1 MAFIA
6 VHDEARG
13 LGLKTRA
20 EAEYCEPLVLLG
32 NSVTSVDEDSRLHHR
47 PQ

>member
-6 VHDEARG
+6 VHDEARD
-13 LGLKTRA
+13 LGLKDGYQSQ
-20 EAEYCEPLVLLG
+20 YCEPLVLLG
-32 NSVTSVDEDSRLHHR
+32 NSVTSFDEDRRLHHR